1 MKLILKTFASLLS
14 ALVLWEIILSNSVVR
29 NSGFI
34 NHPVLGRINK
44 AGIAVQGEEGFSRI
58 KLNNLG
64 MRGGDISPKQK
75 NEHRVLILG
84 DSYTKA
90 VQVSDNKTY
99 SYLLQKEIKNKLKLN
114 FNTINAG
121 RDGASPAYYSVFYT
135 SEVRKDSVLSSF
147 PALRMYLT

>member
-1 MKLILKTFASLLS
+1 ML
-14 ALVLWEIILSNSVVR
+14 
-29 NSGFI
+29 
-34 NHPVLGRINK
+34 P
-44 AGIAVQGEEGFSRI
+44 EGFSRI

-64 MRGGDISPKQK
+64 MRGEDISPKQK

-99 SYLLQKEIKNKLKLN
+99 SYLLQKEIKNKFKLN

-121 RDGASPAYYSVFYT
+121 RDGASPAYYIHLTNFYNRNV
-135 SEVRKDSVLSSF
+135 EC
-147 PALRMYLT
+147 